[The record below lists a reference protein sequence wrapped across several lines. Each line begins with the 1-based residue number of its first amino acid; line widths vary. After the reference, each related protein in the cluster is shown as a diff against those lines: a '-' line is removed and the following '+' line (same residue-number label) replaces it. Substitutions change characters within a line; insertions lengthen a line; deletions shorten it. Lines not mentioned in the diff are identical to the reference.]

1 MEATATTEPSPAPD
15 TTSEQC
21 RTDDPTPCVLPTAS
35 VTVRSVDGERTVTL
49 TVEVAS
55 RADQRNRG
63 LMYRESL
70 DELAGMI
77 FVFEGDQMGGFWML
91 NTLIPLDIAYLAADG
106 TVLEIVHGVPQS
118 TEVLH
123 PTQPYRYT
131 LEVNGG
137 WFERQ
142 GLGVG
147 DVVEI
152 PAVEAEE

>member
-1 MEATATTEPSPAPD
+1 M
-15 TTSEQC
+15 
-21 RTDDPTPCVLPTAS
+21 
-35 VTVRSVDGERTVTL
+35 TL

-142 GLGVG
+142 GFGVG

-152 PAVEAEE
+152 PEGLDAE